1 MFLGIDCDV
10 NIYLEIIESLEISEK
25 KHEFLCFLYL
35 VDIIE
40 RVEKAKDEKIK
51 QNAVILITELAD
63 LL

>member
-25 KHEFLCFLYL
+25 KHEFPSFLYL

-40 RVEKAKDEKIK
+40 RVEEAKDEKIK
-51 QNAVILITELAD
+51 QNAVILISELAD